1 MSTIN
6 ISGFTSKSGAS
17 FSEFVSEKLDSIFDF
32 DREKFTTTSMKFW
45 DVDEDTSMTF
55 LGKGL
60 TYAKDADG
68 EVIGVKT
75 GTLTSF
81 TAIAEGAKV
90 LDITGLSLSG
100 PALTKAINSGS
111 SSTFLNALLSGN
123 DVIKATKYA
132 DVFWGGDGNDTLYG
146 YDGNDTMSGGNGADT
161 LIGGNGNDKLKGDAG
176 NDTLKGDAGN
186 DRLEGGAGADKLYGG
201 AGADT
206 FVFRTKTDS
215 LTTAPDKIFDF
226 SRAQKDKIDLSAF
239 DASTAKG
246 LQDFSFIGTQKFHNK
261 AGELRYEIKNGDT
274 FIHGDTDGN
283 GKADFTIVLDTSL
296 KLIGTDFIF

>member
-6 ISGFTSKSGAS
+6 ISGFSATSGAN
-17 FSEFVSEKLDSIFDF
+17 FSEFTSERLQSILDF

-45 DVDEDTSMTF
+45 DVGEDTSMTF
-55 LGKGL
+55 VGKGL
-60 TYAKDADG
+60 TYAKNAAG

-75 GTLTSF
+75 GTFTSF
-81 TAIAEGAKV
+81 KAIAEGAKV

-100 PALTKAINSGS
+100 TALTNAIDSGS
-111 SSTFLNALLSGN
+111 STKFLNALLSGN

-146 YDGNDTMSGGNGADT
+146 YDGHDKIS
-161 LIGGNGNDKLKGDAG
+161 GGNGNDKLYGGNG

-206 FVFRTKTDS
+206 FVFRSKTDS
-215 LTTAPDKIFDF
+215 TTGAPDTIYDF
-226 SRAQKDKIDLSAF
+226 SRTQKDKIDLSAF
-239 DASTAKG
+239 DANTLKTG
-246 LQDFSFIGTQKFHNK
+246 MQDFAFIGSQKFHSK
-261 AGELRYEIKNGDT
+261 AGELRYEKSGGDT
-274 FIHGDTDGN
+274 FVYGDIDGN
-283 GKADFTIVLDTSL
+283 GKADFKIVLDTSIN
-296 KLIGTDFIF
+296 LIKGDFIL

>member
-6 ISGFTSKSGAS
+6 ISGFTSKSGAN
-17 FSEFVSEKLDSIFDF
+17 FNEFVSENLRSILDF
-32 DREKFTTTSMKFW
+32 DKEDFKPTYIKFW
-45 DVDEDTSMTF
+45 DVGENTSMTL

-60 TYAKDADG
+60 VYKYQG
-68 EVIGVKT
+68 KEVVGISA
-75 GTLTSF
+75 GTLNSF
-81 TAIAEGAKV
+81 KVIAEGAKV

-100 PALTKAINSGS
+100 PALTKAIDSGNTT
-111 SSTFLNALLSGN
+111 TFLNAFLSGN
-123 DVIKATKYA
+123 DTIKATKYA
-132 DVFWGGDGNDTLYG
+132 DVFWGGNGNDTLYG

-226 SRAQKDKIDLSAF
+226 SRTQKDKIDLSAF

-246 LQDFSFIGTQKFHNK
+246 FQDFTFIGTQKFHNK
-261 AGELRYEIKNGDT
+261 AGELRYEIKGNDT
-274 FIHGDTDGN
+274 LIHGDTNAD

-296 KLIGTDFIF
+296 KLIVTDFIL

>member
-6 ISGFTSKSGAS
+6 ISGFTSTSGAS
-17 FSEFVSEKLDSIFDF
+17 FSEFVSENLQSIMDF

-45 DVDEDTSMTF
+45 NTDEDTSMTF
-55 LGKGL
+55 VGSGL
-60 TYAKDADG
+60 TYAKNSLG

-75 GTLTSF
+75 GTF
-81 TAIAEGAKV
+81 TAFNVVAEGAKV

-100 PALTKAINSGS
+100 TALTKAIDSGS
-111 SSTFLNALLSGN
+111 STKFLNALLSGN

-146 YDGNDTMSGGNGADT
+146 YNGNDRISGGNGS
-161 LIGGNGNDKLKGDAG
+161 DKLYGANG

-206 FVFRTKTDS
+206 FVFRSKADS
-215 LTTAPDKIFDF
+215 TTSAPDTIFDF
-226 SRAQKDKIDLSAF
+226 SRTQKDKIDLSAF
-239 DASTAKG
+239 DANTTKAG
-246 LQDFSFIGTQKFHNK
+246 LQDFAFIGTQKFHK
-261 AGELRYEIKNGDT
+261 TAGELRYEKSGGDT
-274 FIHGDTDGN
+274 FVYGDLNGDGR
-283 GKADFTIVLDTSL
+283 ADFKIVLDTSVSLL
-296 KLIGTDFIF
+296 KGDFIL

>member
-6 ISGFTSKSGAS
+6 ISGFTSKSGAN
-17 FSEFVSEKLDSIFDF
+17 FNEFVSENLQSILDF
-32 DREKFTTTSMKFW
+32 DKEDFKSTYIKLW
-45 DVDEDTSMTF
+45 NVGEDTSMTL

-60 TYAKDADG
+60 VYKYQGKEIVGISA
-68 EVIGVKT
+68 
-75 GTLTSF
+75 GTLNSF
-81 TAIAEGAKV
+81 KVIAEGAKV

-100 PALTKAINSGS
+100 PALTKAIDSGNTT
-111 SSTFLNALLSGN
+111 TFLNAFLSGN
-123 DVIKATKYA
+123 DTIKATKYA
-132 DVFWGGDGNDTLYG
+132 DVFWGGNGDDTLYG
-146 YDGNDTMSGGNGADT
+146 YDGNDTMSGGNGVDT

-186 DRLEGGAGADKLYGG
+186 DRLEGGAGFDKLYGG
-201 AGADT
+201 TGADT
-206 FVFRTKTDS
+206 FVFRSKTDA

-226 SRAQKDKIDLSAF
+226 SRTQKDKIDLSAF

-246 LQDFSFIGTQKFHNK
+246 FQDFSFIGAQKFHNK

-296 KLIGTDFIF
+296 KLIGTDFIL